1 MIASTE
7 GNFLLLENASGFAW
21 NARLES
27 MIIALGSAVVGLP
40 WVTLGIM
47 TT

>member
-1 MIASTE
+1 MDFPLTGVIGCMFNVAQKMP
-7 GNFLLLENASGFAW
+7 LV
-21 NARLES
+21 
-27 MIIALGSAVVGLP
+27 LGSAVVGLP